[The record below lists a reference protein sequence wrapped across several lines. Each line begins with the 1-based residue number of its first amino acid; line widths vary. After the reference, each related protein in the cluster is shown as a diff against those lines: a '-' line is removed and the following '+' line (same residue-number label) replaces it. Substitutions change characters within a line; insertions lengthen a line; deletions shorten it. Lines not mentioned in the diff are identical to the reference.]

1 MILDT
6 MDRRGQYCES
16 YPAVYRALEA
26 MAGYTADNYP
36 GGRVTV
42 DGDAL
47 FLLLNQYTTRSPE
60 NAMAEAH
67 RQYLDVMYMVKG
79 SETIYVKPTDRLQ
92 TITKPYSAEGDALL
106 AKTDFDASSIHL
118 QTGSFVVLFP
128 QDAHSPACWGP
139 NGADTVKKIIAKIR
153 ID

>member
-67 RQYLDVMYMVKG
+67 RQYLDVMYMVEG

-92 TITKPYSAEGDALL
+92 TITKPYLDYYILDQAHRVSYLRKSRAISRML
-106 AKTDFDASSIHL
+106 SINWEHL
-118 QTGSFVVLFP
+118 GKARSYAGQLRTRLSNYG
-128 QDAHSPACWGP
+128 QY
-139 NGADTVKKIIAKIR
+139 
-153 ID
+153 